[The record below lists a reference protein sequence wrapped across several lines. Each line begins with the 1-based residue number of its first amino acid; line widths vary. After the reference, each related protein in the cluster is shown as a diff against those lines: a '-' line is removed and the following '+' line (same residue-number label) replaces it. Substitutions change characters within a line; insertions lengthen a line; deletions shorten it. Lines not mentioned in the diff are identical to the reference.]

1 MNLLFTKKHG
11 MKWEARAAELLIVT
25 AVVYLTKRY
34 YSSATAEDL
43 RWILLAVAQTTT
55 VLSGIEFTWEQ
66 TMGYTSQD
74 HLLVIAPA
82 CAGINFFIA
91 AWLTLLLTTANA
103 KKASARWL
111 RAVVLMVPAL
121 AATIVINAHRVYF
134 ILRDGGSHRT
144 TGILCFC
151 LGLFVVAGA
160 SHAIAHHKLPSQR
173 TLVGCSSVYFLVAL
187 VLPALNGAGHNS
199 NFADH
204 AVAVLRLGTLVLVIT
219 AVALALVKLAW
230 RRGSPMHA

>member
-1 MNLLFTKKHG
+1 

-82 CAGINFFIA
+82 CAGINFFIV

-103 KKASARWL
+103 RKRRARWL
-111 RAVVLMVPAL
+111 HAVVCLVPAL
-121 AATIVINAHRVYF
+121 AATVLINAQRVNL
-134 ILRDGGSHRT
+134 ILLGGGDHRT
-144 TGILCFC
+144 IGTLCFC
-151 LGLFVVAGA
+151 TGLCVISGV
-160 SHAIAHHKLPSQR
+160 SHAIAHHKLPSQH
-173 TLVGCSSVYFLVAL
+173 TLVSCIGAYFLVAL
-187 VLPALNGAGHNS
+187 VLPALNGATRSPH
-199 NFADH
+199 FFDH
-204 AVAVLRLGTLVLVIT
+204 SVHVLRLGGGVL
-219 AVALALVKLAW
+219 AVAAALLALLNRA
-230 RRGSPMHA
+230 RRQGAPVTG